1 MSKGT
6 GTKKQRHWPKVLK
19 LISKQKGV
27 KIMKKQ
33 VSITKAVKYV
43 INSTDEKHTLLGI
56 GPMSE
61 NFLRAS
67 LEISKEKDFP
77 LMYIASRNQVDA
89 YKFGGG
95 YVFHADQKKFK
106 EKIEAICEEIGYD
119 NAYYLCRDHGGPW
132 QRDKERNDHLQ
143 EAEAMEIAKESYKED
158 ILNGFDLLHIDPT
171 KDPDEMCKVVDIDVV
186 FNRTV
191 ELIEY
196 CEQVRKEYGIE
207 KEIAYEVGTEET
219 SGGLTSLDTY
229 EGFIKRIKEYTE
241 EHNLPMPIFIVGQTG
256 TLTRLTKNVGHFNY
270 ENSKTLSEVA
280 KKYGVGLKEHNGD
293 YLSEAK
299 LLAHLPLGIT
309 AMNVA
314 PAFGTIETRA
324 LLELL
329 DVEDKFAELGV
340 IKDPSNLREALTHDS
355 IYSMKW
361 KKWLTD
367 EVDMSNLE
375 ALDDATKL
383 QITELCGHYTFSND
397 DVAKEIDKLYENLA
411 SIKIDGKRFV
421 IEKLKEEMEKHVRCF
436 NMEGLTTKIMNAED

>member
-1 MSKGT
+1 
-6 GTKKQRHWPKVLK
+6 
-19 LISKQKGV
+19 
-27 KIMKKQ
+27 MKKQ

-95 YVFHADQKKFK
+95 YVFHADQKKFRD
-106 EKIEAICEEIGYD
+106 KIEAICEEIGYD

-132 QRDKERNDHLQ
+132 QRDKERNDHLP

-329 DVEDKFAELGV
+329 DVEDKFAELGQ
-340 IKDPSNLREALTHDS
+340 IKDSSNLREALTHDS

-411 SIKIDGKRFV
+411 ALKIDGKRFV

>member
-1 MSKGT
+1 MRKEINI
-6 GTKKQRHWPKVLK
+6 KD
-19 LISKQKGV
+19 
-27 KIMKKQ
+27 
-33 VSITKAVKYV
+33 AVQYV
-43 INSTDEKHTLLGI
+43 VNAEERSTLLGI

-67 LEISKEKDFP
+67 LESSKEKDYP
-77 LMYIASRNQVDA
+77 LMYIASRNQVDS
-89 YKFGGG
+89 YEFGGG
-95 YVFHADQKKFK
+95 YVFNADQKVFK
-106 EKIEAICEEIGYD
+106 EHIEAICEEIDYD
-119 NAYYLCRDHGGPW
+119 NVYYLCRDHGGPW
-132 QRDKERNDHLQ
+132 QRDKERNDHLP
-143 EAEAMEIAKESYKED
+143 EEEAMELAKKSYKAD

-171 KDPDEMCKVVDIDVV
+171 KDPEVMCKVVDIDVV

-219 SGGLTSLDTY
+219 AGGLTSMDRY
-229 EGFIKRIKEYTE
+229 EGFIKRIKEYSDTHE
-241 EHNLPMPIFIVGQTG
+241 NFPMPIFIVGQTG

-270 ENSKTLSEVA
+270 ENSAELSRIA

-299 LLAHLPLGIT
+299 LLAHLPLEIT

-314 PAFGTIETRA
+314 PAFGTIETMA

-329 DVEDKFAELGV
+329 DVEDKFAELGK
-340 IKDPSNLREALTHDS
+340 IKDPSNLREVITHAS

-367 EVDMSNLE
+367 EVDMSDLE

-383 QITELCGHYTFSND
+383 QITELCGHYTFSS
-397 DVAKEIDKLYENLA
+397 KEVEAEINKLMANLKT
-411 SIKIDGKRFV
+411 IKIDGQRYIV
-421 IEKLKEEMEKHVRCF
+421 DKLKEEMDKHVRCF
-436 NMEGLTTKIMNAED
+436 NMQGLTSRIEAAVK

>member
-1 MSKGT
+1 MRKEVNI
-6 GTKKQRHWPKVLK
+6 R
-19 LISKQKGV
+19 
-27 KIMKKQ
+27 
-33 VSITKAVKYV
+33 KAVEYV
-43 INSTDEKHTLLGI
+43 INSEKEKHTLLGI

-77 LMYIASRNQVDA
+77 LMYIASRNQVDS
-89 YKFGGG
+89 YELGGG
-95 YVFHADQKKFK
+95 YVFNSDQKVFHDKIK
-106 EKIEAICEEIGYD
+106 EICEEINYD
-119 NAYYLCRDHGGPW
+119 NVYYLCRDHGGPW
-132 QRDKERNDHLQ
+132 QRDKERADQLP
-143 EAEAMEIAKESYKED
+143 EEEAMKIAKESYKAD

-171 KDPDEMCKVVDIDVV
+171 KDPEVMCKVVDIDVV
-186 FNRTV
+186 FNRTI

-196 CEQVRKEYGIE
+196 CEQVRKKYGIE

-229 EGFIKRIKEYTE
+229 ESFIKRIKEYTE
-241 EHNLPMPIFIVGQTG
+241 EHDLPMPIFIVGQTG

-270 ENSKTLSEVA
+270 ENSRMLSSVA

-299 LLAHLPLGIT
+299 LLAHLPLEIT

-314 PAFGTIETRA
+314 PAFGTIETMA

-340 IKDPSNLREALTHDS
+340 ITEPSNLREAITNAS
-355 IYSMKW
+355 VYSMKW

-375 ALDDATKL
+375 VLDDATKL
-383 QITELCGHYTFSND
+383 QITELCGHYTFSNPE
-397 DVAKEIDKLYENLA
+397 VEKEINQLYANMDILE
-411 SIKIDGKRFV
+411 IDGKRFV

-436 NMEGLTTKIMNAED
+436 NLEGLTTKIEQSM

>member
-1 MSKGT
+1 MGS
-6 GTKKQRHWPKVLK
+6 
-19 LISKQKGV
+19 
-27 KIMKKQ
+27 
-33 VSITKAVKYV
+33 
-43 INSTDEKHTLLGI
+43 
-56 GPMSE
+56 
-61 NFLRAS
+61 
-67 LEISKEKDFP
+67 
-77 LMYIASRNQVDA
+77 
-89 YKFGGG
+89 
-95 YVFHADQKKFK
+95 
-106 EKIEAICEEIGYD
+106 
-119 NAYYLCRDHGGPW
+119 
-132 QRDKERNDHLQ
+132 
-143 EAEAMEIAKESYKED
+143 
-158 ILNGFDLLHIDPT
+158 
-171 KDPDEMCKVVDIDVV
+171 
-186 FNRTV
+186 
-191 ELIEY
+191 
-196 CEQVRKEYGIE
+196 
-207 KEIAYEVGTEET
+207 
-219 SGGLTSLDTY
+219 
-229 EGFIKRIKEYTE
+229 KEYTE

-329 DVEDKFAELGV
+329 DVEDKFADLGV
-340 IKDPSNLREALTHDS
+340 IKGPSNLREALTHDS

-411 SIKIDGKRFV
+411 AIKIDGKRFV

>member
-1 MSKGT
+1 MSKHVNI
-6 GTKKQRHWPKVLK
+6 R
-19 LISKQKGV
+19 
-27 KIMKKQ
+27 
-33 VSITKAVKYV
+33 KAVEYV

-67 LEISKEKDFP
+67 LEISMEKDFP
-77 LMYIASRNQVDA
+77 VMYIASRNQVDA
-89 YKFGGG
+89 DELGGG
-95 YVFHADQKKFK
+95 YVFNSDQKRFRD
-106 EKIEAICEEIGYD
+106 KIESICQEIGYD
-119 NAYYLCRDHGGPW
+119 NQYYLCRDHGGPW
-132 QRDKERNDHLQ
+132 QRDKERNDHLPEDQ
-143 EAEAMEIAKESYKED
+143 AMELAKQSYKAD

-171 KDPDEMCKVVDIDVV
+171 KDPDEMCKVVDIDIV

-196 CEQVRKEYGIE
+196 CEQVRKENGIT

-229 EGFIKRIKEYTE
+229 ENFIKRIKEYTE
-241 EHNLPMPIFIVGQTG
+241 AHHLPMPIFIVGQTG

-270 ENSKTLSEVA
+270 ENSKKLSQIA
-280 KKYGVGLKEHNGD
+280 AKYGVGLKEHNGD
-293 YLSEAK
+293 YLSEDK

-314 PAFGTIETRA
+314 PAFGTVETRA

-329 DVEDKFAELGV
+329 DVEDKFAELGA
-340 IKDPSNLREALTHDS
+340 IAEPSNLREVLTHES

-375 ALDDATKL
+375 ALDEATKR
-383 QITELCGHYTFSND
+383 QITELCGHYTYSNET
-397 DVAKEIDKLYENLA
+397 VEAEINKLYNNLA
-411 SIKIDGKRFV
+411 SMGIDGRRYV

-436 NMEGLTTKIMNAED
+436 NMEGLTTKIEKATA

>member
-1 MSKGT
+1 M
-6 GTKKQRHWPKVLK
+6 RRE
-19 LISKQKGV
+19 
-27 KIMKKQ
+27 
-33 VSITKAVKYV
+33 VSIKKAVQYV
-43 INSTDEKHTLLGI
+43 VNAEDNKSTLLGI

-95 YVFHADQKKFK
+95 YVFNSDQKLFR
-106 EKIEAICEEIGYD
+106 EKIEAICKEIDYD
-119 NAYYLCRDHGGPW
+119 NVYYLCRDHGGPW
-132 QRDKERNDHLQ
+132 QRDKERADHLP
-143 EAEAMEIAKESYKED
+143 EDEAMEIAKESYKED

-171 KDPDEMCKVVDIDVV
+171 KDPDEMCKVVDIDIV
-186 FNRTV
+186 FRRTV

-229 EGFIKRIKEYTE
+229 EGFIKRIKEYSD
-241 EHNLPMPIFIVGQTG
+241 EHGLPMPIFIVGQTG

-270 ENSKTLSEVA
+270 ENSAELSRIA

-293 YLSEAK
+293 YLSEDK

-314 PAFGTIETRA
+314 PAFGTVETRA

-329 DVEDKFAELGV
+329 NVEDKFKELGK
-340 IKDPSNLREALTHDS
+340 ITDPSNLREVMTHES

-375 ALDDATKL
+375 ALSEETKL
-383 QITELCGHYTFSND
+383 QITELCGHYTYSNP
-397 DVAKEIDKLYENLA
+397 VVETEIEKLYNNLN
-411 SIKIDGKRFV
+411 KVNIDGRRFV
-421 IEKLKEEMEKHVRCF
+421 VEKLKEEMQKHVRCF
-436 NMEGLTTKIMNAED
+436 NMEGLTSRIEASC

>member
-1 MSKGT
+1 
-6 GTKKQRHWPKVLK
+6 
-19 LISKQKGV
+19 
-27 KIMKKQ
+27 MKKQ
-33 VSITKAVKYV
+33 ISIKKAVEYV
-43 INSTDEKHTLLGI
+43 IHAEDEKHTLLGI

-67 LEISKEKDFP
+67 LEISKERDFP
-77 LMYIASRNQVDA
+77 LMYIASRNQVDS
-89 YKFGGG
+89 YSLGGG
-95 YVFHADQKKFK
+95 YVFNSDQKLFR
-106 EKIEAICEEIGYD
+106 EKIETICQEIDYD
-119 NAYYLCRDHGGPW
+119 NVYYLCRDHGGPW
-132 QRDKERNDHLQ
+132 QRDKERADHLPEEQ
-143 EAEAMEIAKESYKED
+143 AMALAKESYKED

-186 FNRTV
+186 FRRTI

-241 EHNLPMPIFIVGQTG
+241 EHGLPMPIFIVGQTG

-270 ENSKTLSEVA
+270 ENSKILSTVA

-293 YLSEAK
+293 YLSESK

-329 DVEDKFAELGV
+329 DVEDKFSEMGE
-340 IKDPSNLREALTHDS
+340 IKDPSDLRETLTKASIDS
-355 IYSMKW
+355 GKW

-367 EVDMSNLE
+367 EVDMSDLENLNE
-375 ALDDATKL
+375 QTKV
-383 QITELCGHYTFSND
+383 QITELCGHYTYSNPE
-397 DVAKEIDKLYENLA
+397 VEQEIIKLYNNLA
-411 SIKIDGKRFV
+411 EVKIDGKRFV
-421 IEKLKEEMEKHVRCF
+421 IDKLKEEMEKHVRCF
-436 NMEGLTTKIMNAED
+436 NMAGLTTKIMEAE

>member
-1 MSKGT
+1 
-6 GTKKQRHWPKVLK
+6 
-19 LISKQKGV
+19 
-27 KIMKKQ
+27 MKKE
-33 VSITKAVKYV
+33 VNIRKAVGYV
-43 INSTDEKHTLLGI
+43 LNSEKEKHTLLGI

-67 LEISKEKDFP
+67 LESSKEHDYP

-95 YVFHADQKKFK
+95 YVFNSDQKLFK
-106 EKIEAICEEIGYD
+106 EKIESICKEIDYD
-119 NAYYLCRDHGGPW
+119 NVYYLCRDHGGPW
-132 QRDKERNDHLQ
+132 QRDKERADKLP
-143 EAEAMEIAKESYKED
+143 EDEAMEIAKESYKED

-171 KDPDEMCKVVDIDVV
+171 KDPDKMCKIVDIDIV
-186 FNRTV
+186 FRRTV

-219 SGGLTSLDTY
+219 SGGLTSTDTY
-229 EGFIKRIKEYTE
+229 ETFIKRIKEYTT

-270 ENSKTLSEVA
+270 DNSMELSSIA

-293 YLSEAK
+293 YLSEDK

-314 PAFGTIETRA
+314 PAFGTIETMA

-329 DVEDKFAELGV
+329 NVEDKFTELGK
-340 IKDPSNLREALTHDS
+340 ISNPSNLREVLTHAS

-375 ALDDATKL
+375 TLDEATKL
-383 QITELCGHYTFSND
+383 QITELCGHYTYSTPE
-397 DVAKEIDKLYENLA
+397 VEQEIEKLYSNLA
-411 SIKIDGKRFV
+411 IINIDGRRYV
-421 IEKLKEEMEKHVRCF
+421 IDKLKEEMEKHVRCF
-436 NMEGLTTKIMNAED
+436 NLEGLTTKIENA

>member
-1 MSKGT
+1 
-6 GTKKQRHWPKVLK
+6 
-19 LISKQKGV
+19 
-27 KIMKKQ
+27 MKKE
-33 VSITKAVKYV
+33 VNIRKAVGYV
-43 INSTDEKHTLLGI
+43 LNSEKEKHTLLGI

-67 LEISKEKDFP
+67 LESSKEHDYP

-95 YVFHADQKKFK
+95 YVFNSDQKLFK
-106 EKIEAICEEIGYD
+106 EKIESICKEIDYD
-119 NAYYLCRDHGGPW
+119 NVYYLCRDHGGPW
-132 QRDKERNDHLQ
+132 QRDKERADKLP
-143 EAEAMEIAKESYKED
+143 EDEAMEIAKESYKED

-171 KDPDEMCKVVDIDVV
+171 KDPDEMCKIVDINIV
-186 FNRTV
+186 FRRTV

-219 SGGLTSLDTY
+219 SGGLTSTDTY
-229 EGFIKRIKEYTE
+229 ETFIKRIKEYTT

-270 ENSKTLSEVA
+270 DNSMELSSIA

-293 YLSEAK
+293 YLSEDK

-314 PAFGTIETRA
+314 PAFGTIETMA

-329 DVEDKFAELGV
+329 NVEDKFTELGK
-340 IKDPSNLREALTHDS
+340 ISNPSNLREVLTHAS

-375 ALDDATKL
+375 TLDEVTKL
-383 QITELCGHYTFSND
+383 QITELCGHYTYSTPE
-397 DVAKEIDKLYENLA
+397 VEQEIEKLYSNLA
-411 SIKIDGKRFV
+411 IINIDGRRYV
-421 IEKLKEEMEKHVRCF
+421 IDKLKEEMEKHVRCF
-436 NMEGLTTKIMNAED
+436 NLEGLTTKIENA

>member
-1 MSKGT
+1 
-6 GTKKQRHWPKVLK
+6 
-19 LISKQKGV
+19 
-27 KIMKKQ
+27 MKKE
-33 VSITKAVKYV
+33 VNIRKAVGYV
-43 INSTDEKHTLLGI
+43 LNSEKEKHTLLGI

-67 LEISKEKDFP
+67 LESSKEHDYP

-95 YVFHADQKKFK
+95 YVFNSDQKLFK
-106 EKIEAICEEIGYD
+106 EKIESICKEIDYD
-119 NAYYLCRDHGGPW
+119 NVYYLCRDHGGPW
-132 QRDKERNDHLQ
+132 QRDKERADKLP
-143 EAEAMEIAKESYKED
+143 EDKAMEIAKESYKED

-171 KDPDEMCKVVDIDVV
+171 KDPDEMCKIVDINIV
-186 FNRTV
+186 FRRTV

-219 SGGLTSLDTY
+219 SGGLTSTDTY
-229 EGFIKRIKEYTE
+229 ETFIKRIKEYTT

-270 ENSKTLSEVA
+270 DNSMELSSIA

-293 YLSEAK
+293 YLSEDK

-314 PAFGTIETRA
+314 PAFGTIETMA

-329 DVEDKFAELGV
+329 NVEDKFTELGK
-340 IKDPSNLREALTHDS
+340 ISNPSNLREVLTHAS

-375 ALDDATKL
+375 TLDEATKL
-383 QITELCGHYTFSND
+383 QITELCGHYTYSTPE
-397 DVAKEIDKLYENLA
+397 VEQEIEKLYSNLA
-411 SIKIDGKRFV
+411 IINIDGRRYV
-421 IEKLKEEMEKHVRCF
+421 IDKLKEEMEKHVRCF
-436 NMEGLTTKIMNAED
+436 NLEGLTTKIENA

>member
-1 MSKGT
+1 
-6 GTKKQRHWPKVLK
+6 
-19 LISKQKGV
+19 
-27 KIMKKQ
+27 MKRE
-33 VSITKAVKYV
+33 VSIKKAVQYV
-43 INSTDEKHTLLGI
+43 VNAQKDDKCTLLGI

-77 LMYIASRNQVDA
+77 LMYIASRNQVDS

-95 YVFHADQKKFK
+95 YVFNSDQKLFR
-106 EKIEAICEEIGYD
+106 EKIEAICKEIDYD
-119 NAYYLCRDHGGPW
+119 NVYYLCRDHGGPW
-132 QRDKERNDHLQ
+132 QRDKERNDHLP
-143 EAEAMEIAKESYKED
+143 EDEAMEIAKESYKED

-171 KDPDEMCKVVDIDVV
+171 KDPDEMCKVVDIDIV
-186 FNRTV
+186 FRRTV

-196 CEQVRKEYGIE
+196 CEKVRKEYGIT

-229 EGFIKRIKEYTE
+229 EGFIKRIKEYSE
-241 EHNLPMPIFIVGQTG
+241 EHGLPMPIFIVGQTG
-256 TLTRLTKNVGHFNY
+256 TLTRLTTNVGHFDY
-270 ENSKTLSEVA
+270 ENAAMLSSIA

-293 YLSEAK
+293 YLSEDK

-314 PAFGTIETRA
+314 PAFGTVETRA

-329 DVEDKFAELGV
+329 NVEDKFKELGK
-340 IKDPSNLREALTHDS
+340 IEDASNLREVMTHAS

-367 EVDMSNLE
+367 DVDMSNLE
-375 ALDDATKL
+375 ALDEATRL
-383 QITELCGHYTFSND
+383 QITELCGHYTYSKPE
-397 DVAKEIDKLYENLA
+397 VEAEIEKLYSNLEKVN
-411 SIKIDGKRFV
+411 INGRRYV
-421 IEKLKEEMEKHVRCF
+421 VEKLKEEMQKHVRCF
-436 NMEGLTTKIMNAED
+436 NLEGLTSKIEASI

>member
-1 MSKGT
+1 
-6 GTKKQRHWPKVLK
+6 
-19 LISKQKGV
+19 
-27 KIMKKQ
+27 MKKN
-33 VSITKAVKYV
+33 VSITKAVQFV
-43 INSTDEKHTLLGI
+43 INAEKERYTMLGI

-77 LMYIASRNQVDA
+77 LMYIASRNQVDS
-89 YKFGGG
+89 YKLGGG
-95 YVFHADQKKFK
+95 YVFNSDQKLFR
-106 EKIEAICEEIGYD
+106 EKIESICKEIDYD
-119 NAYYLCRDHGGPW
+119 NVYYLCRDHGGPW
-132 QRDKERNDHLQ
+132 QRDKERNDHLP
-143 EAEAMEIAKESYKED
+143 EDKAMELAKESYKED

-171 KDPDEMCKVVDIDVV
+171 KDPDEMCKVVDIDIV
-186 FNRTV
+186 FRRTV
-191 ELIEY
+191 DLIEY

-219 SGGLTSLDTY
+219 SGGLTSLNTY
-229 EGFIKRIKEYTE
+229 EGFIKRIKEYTT

-270 ENSKTLSEVA
+270 ENSKELSRIA

-299 LLAHLPLGIT
+299 LLAHLPLEIT

-314 PAFGTIETRA
+314 PAFGTIETMA

-329 DVEDKFAELGV
+329 DVEDKFKELGV
-340 IKDPSNLREALTHDS
+340 IKDASNLREVLTHES
-355 IYSMKW
+355 VYSMKW

-367 EVDMSNLE
+367 EVDMSDLT
-375 ALDDATKL
+375 ALNENTKL
-383 QITELCGHYTFSND
+383 QITELCGHYTFSKPE
-397 DVAKEIDKLYENLA
+397 VEKEINKLYDNLA
-411 SIKIDGKRFV
+411 AIKIDGRRYV

-436 NMEGLTTKIMNAED
+436 NMEGLTSKIEASL

>member
-1 MSKGT
+1 M
-6 GTKKQRHWPKVLK
+6 RRE
-19 LISKQKGV
+19 
-27 KIMKKQ
+27 
-33 VSITKAVKYV
+33 VSIKKAVQYV
-43 INSTDEKHTLLGI
+43 VNAEDNKSTLLGI

-95 YVFHADQKKFK
+95 YVFNSDQKLFR
-106 EKIEAICEEIGYD
+106 EKIEAICKEIDYD
-119 NAYYLCRDHGGPW
+119 NVYYLCRDHGGPW
-132 QRDKERNDHLQ
+132 QRDKERADHLP
-143 EAEAMEIAKESYKED
+143 EDEAMEIAKESYKED

-171 KDPDEMCKVVDIDVV
+171 KDPDEMCKVVDIDIV
-186 FNRTV
+186 FRRTV

-229 EGFIKRIKEYTE
+229 EGFIKRIKEYSD
-241 EHNLPMPIFIVGQTG
+241 EHGLPMPIFIVGQTG

-270 ENSKTLSEVA
+270 ENSAELSRIA

-293 YLSEAK
+293 YLSEGK

-329 DVEDKFAELGV
+329 NVEDKFKELGK
-340 IKDPSNLREALTHDS
+340 ITDPSNLREVLTHES

-375 ALDDATKL
+375 ALSEDTKL
-383 QITELCGHYTFSND
+383 QITELCGHYTYSNP
-397 DVAKEIDKLYENLA
+397 VVETEIEKLYNNLN
-411 SIKIDGKRFV
+411 KVNIDGRRFV
-421 IEKLKEEMEKHVRCF
+421 IEKLKEEMQKHVRCF
-436 NMEGLTTKIMNAED
+436 NMEGLTSRIEASC

>member
-1 MSKGT
+1 
-6 GTKKQRHWPKVLK
+6 
-19 LISKQKGV
+19 
-27 KIMKKQ
+27 MKKE
-33 VSITKAVKYV
+33 VNIRKAVGYV
-43 INSTDEKHTLLGI
+43 LNSEKEKHTLLGI

-67 LEISKEKDFP
+67 LESSKEHDYP

-95 YVFHADQKKFK
+95 YVFNSDQKLFK
-106 EKIEAICEEIGYD
+106 EKIESICKEIDYD
-119 NAYYLCRDHGGPW
+119 NVYYLCRDHGGPW
-132 QRDKERNDHLQ
+132 QRDKERADKLP
-143 EAEAMEIAKESYKED
+143 EDEAMEIAKESYKED

-171 KDPDEMCKVVDIDVV
+171 KDPDEMCKIVDIDIV
-186 FNRTV
+186 FRRTV

-219 SGGLTSLDTY
+219 SGGLTSTDTY
-229 EGFIKRIKEYTE
+229 ETFIKRIKEYTT

-270 ENSKTLSEVA
+270 DNSMELSSIA

-293 YLSEAK
+293 YLSEDK

-314 PAFGTIETRA
+314 PAFGTIETMA

-329 DVEDKFAELGV
+329 NVEDKFTELGK
-340 IKDPSNLREALTHDS
+340 ISNPSNLREVLTHAS

-375 ALDDATKL
+375 TLDEATKL
-383 QITELCGHYTFSND
+383 QITELCGHYTYSTPE
-397 DVAKEIDKLYENLA
+397 VEQEIEKLYSNLA
-411 SIKIDGKRFV
+411 IINIDGRRYV
-421 IEKLKEEMEKHVRCF
+421 IDKLKEEMEKHVRCF
-436 NMEGLTTKIMNAED
+436 NLEGLTTKIENA

>member
-1 MSKGT
+1 
-6 GTKKQRHWPKVLK
+6 
-19 LISKQKGV
+19 
-27 KIMKKQ
+27 MKKE
-33 VSITKAVKYV
+33 VNIRKAVGYV
-43 INSTDEKHTLLGI
+43 LNSEKEKHTLLGI

-67 LEISKEKDFP
+67 LESSKEHDYP

-95 YVFHADQKKFK
+95 YVFNSDQKLFK
-106 EKIEAICEEIGYD
+106 EKIESICKEIDYD
-119 NAYYLCRDHGGPW
+119 NVYYLCRDHGGPW
-132 QRDKERNDHLQ
+132 QRDKERADKLP
-143 EAEAMEIAKESYKED
+143 EDEAMEIAKESYKED

-171 KDPDEMCKVVDIDVV
+171 KDPDEMCKIVDINIV
-186 FNRTV
+186 FRRTV

-219 SGGLTSLDTY
+219 SGGLTSTDTY
-229 EGFIKRIKEYTE
+229 ETFIKRIKEYTT

-270 ENSKTLSEVA
+270 DNSMELSSIA

-293 YLSEAK
+293 YLSEDK

-314 PAFGTIETRA
+314 PAFGTIETMA

-329 DVEDKFAELGV
+329 NVEDKFTELGK
-340 IKDPSNLREALTHDS
+340 ISNPSNLREVLTHAS

-375 ALDDATKL
+375 TLDEATKL
-383 QITELCGHYTFSND
+383 QITELCGHYTYSTPE
-397 DVAKEIDKLYENLA
+397 VEQEIEKLYSNLA
-411 SIKIDGKRFV
+411 IINIDGRRYV
-421 IEKLKEEMEKHVRCF
+421 IDKLKEEMEKHVRCF
-436 NMEGLTTKIMNAED
+436 NLEGLTTKIENE